1 MLLIEER
8 VVPKTK
14 PATVGIIISERIGV
28 SVKKVLYIL
37 ILLVVM
43 LGVVGCSDADVA
55 SQNISTAA
63 DQFQIVRRIVF
74 YDGVNGEVIF
84 VVEGLCSLGNYDTVD
99 YVSVTCKVG
108 ESEYVKHYL
117 GLSDNVTYFAEQ
129 LKTKD
134 VSVGRYKVIIKPSAL
149 LPDFDLE

>member
-37 ILLVVM
+37 ILLAVLLSACV
-43 LGVVGCSDADVA
+43 SDADVA